1 MNFENIVYIDGSY
14 EYVEDEVNRQLERLS
29 KDGKLSD
36 TFLSKLNCELSFVK
50 ENKIALP
57 YIFAQKLICY
67 SEQNGYYTSYSK
79 INLDTPL
86 VAYFMGIINHNSLF
100 YDYSSRSGKLIELTF
115 SKNIEEKILSLAS
128 ALLGN
133 DNYEENVGI
142 KIDFK

>member
-1 MNFENIVYIDGSY
+1 MNFENIAYVDGSY

-29 KDGKLSD
+29 EDGKLSD
-36 TFLSKLNCELSFVK
+36 TFLSQLNSELYFIK
-50 ENKIALP
+50 ESKIALP

-67 SEQNGYYTSYSK
+67 SEQNGYDTSYSK
-79 INLDTPL
+79 INVDTPL
-86 VAYFMGIINHNSLF
+86 VAYFMGIIKHNSLF
-100 YDYSSRSGKLIELTF
+100 YDYSSRSGKIIELTF
-115 SKNIEEKILSLAS
+115 SKNIEDKILSLAS